1 MTVTPELMNA
11 TAATYR
17 NGTLYVEDTPLAEIA
32 DAVGTPVYV
41 YSSDMLKSQYAKLD
55 SALGSLP
62 HQLHYAVKANSTL
75 AILKTFAE
83 LGAGFDIVS
92 GGELSRVLAAGGN
105 PESVVFSGVG
115 KSVEEIDFALKT
127 GIECFNVESN
137 SELIRISERAE
148 ILGKVAPV
156 ALRINPNVDP
166 KTHPYISTGLKEN
179 KFGISQ
185 ETALALYQRADA
197 DQNLRVRGVACH
209 IGSQISDSA
218 PLFDALDQLLALVD
232 QVAMHGIQ
240 LTDIDLGG
248 GFGVTY
254 ENEAPFDVDAWGATV
269 TERLA
274 HRGLTV
280 SVEPGRFLT
289 ANAGVL
295 LSRVEYLKH
304 ANGTTTDGV
313 DADEAGKNF
322 AIMDAAMNDLLRPS
336 LYQAWHGVLNVREK
350 SSSQARTW
358 DLVGPICESG
368 DWLAKN
374 RTLSLSEGDLLAILS
389 TGAYGSS
396 LSSNY
401 NTRNRA
407 AEVVVSGD
415 RFRVVRR
422 RESLQDQ
429 LSTEIL

>member
-1 MTVTPELMNA
+1 M
-11 TAATYR
+11 
-17 NGTLYVEDTPLAEIA
+17 
-32 DAVGTPVYV
+32 
-41 YSSDMLKSQYAKLD
+41 
-55 SALGSLP
+55 
-62 HQLHYAVKANSTL
+62 
-75 AILKTFAE
+75 
-83 LGAGFDIVS
+83 
-92 GGELSRVLAAGGN
+92 
-105 PESVVFSGVG
+105 
-115 KSVEEIDFALKT
+115 
-127 GIECFNVESN
+127 
-137 SELIRISERAE
+137 
-148 ILGKVAPV
+148 
-156 ALRINPNVDP
+156 
-166 KTHPYISTGLKEN
+166 
-179 KFGISQ
+179 
-185 ETALALYQRADA
+185 
-197 DQNLRVRGVACH
+197 RGVACH

-336 LYQAWHGVLNVREK
+336 LYQAWHGVLNVREQ

>member
-1 MTVTPELMNA
+1 M
-11 TAATYR
+11 
-17 NGTLYVEDTPLAEIA
+17 
-32 DAVGTPVYV
+32 
-41 YSSDMLKSQYAKLD
+41 
-55 SALGSLP
+55 
-62 HQLHYAVKANSTL
+62 
-75 AILKTFAE
+75 
-83 LGAGFDIVS
+83 
-92 GGELSRVLAAGGN
+92 
-105 PESVVFSGVG
+105 
-115 KSVEEIDFALKT
+115 
-127 GIECFNVESN
+127 ESN
-137 SELIRISERAE
+137 SELTRISERAE

-179 KFGISQ
+179 KFGILQ
-185 ETALALYQRADA
+185 ESAFILYQKADA

-232 QVAMHGIQ
+232 QLSAHGIQ

-254 ENEAPFDVDAWGATV
+254 ENEAPFDVDAWGAAV

-280 SVEPGRFLT
+280 SIEPGRFLT

-295 LSRVEYLKH
+295 LSRVEYLKSV
-304 ANGTTTDGV
+304 NETTAESVDVDG
-313 DADEAGKNF
+313 AGKNF

-336 LYQAWHGVLNVREK
+336 LYQAWHGVLSVREH
-350 SSSQARTW
+350 SVSDARPW

-407 AEVVVSGD
+407 AEVMVSGD

>member
-1 MTVTPELMNA
+1 MTVTPELLSA
-11 TAATYR
+11 TAAKYR
-17 NGTLYVEDTPLAEIA
+17 NGELYVEDASLADIA

-41 YSSDMLKSQYAKLD
+41 YSHRMLVEQYQKLD
-55 SALGSLP
+55 AALGTLP

-75 AILKTFAE
+75 AVLQAFAE

-115 KSVEEIDFALKT
+115 KSVEEIDFALKI

-137 SELIRISERAE
+137 SELMRISRRAE
-148 ILGKVAPV
+148 VLGKVAPI

-179 KFGISQ
+179 KFGILQ
-185 ETALALYQRADA
+185 EAAVALYQQAQADP
-197 DQNLRVRGVACH
+197 NLRVRGVACH
-209 IGSQISDSA
+209 IGSQISDPT
-218 PLFDALDQLLALVD
+218 PLFDALDQLLALID
-232 QVAMHGIQ
+232 QLADHGIQ

-254 ENEAPFDVDAWGATV
+254 QNEASFDIDAWGDMV
-269 TERLA
+269 IERLA
-274 HRGLTV
+274 PRGLTV
-280 SVEPGRFLT
+280 SIEPGRFLT

-295 LSRVEYLKH
+295 LTRVEYLKPSDEAAQGNESH
-304 ANGTTTDGV
+304 TD
-313 DADEAGKNF
+313 AGKNF
-322 AIMDAAMNDLLRPS
+322 AIVDAAMNDLLRPS
-336 LYQAWHGVLNVREK
+336 LYQAWHGVLAVQEL
-350 SSSQARTW
+350 SSSDTRSW

-374 RTLSLSEGDLLAILS
+374 RMLSLAEGDLLAILS
-389 TGAYGSS
+389 VGAYGSS

-407 AEVVVSGD
+407 AEVMVSGD
-415 RFRVVRR
+415 GFRVVRR

-429 LSTEIL
+429 LSAEIL